1 MGMVVR
7 SNIMAVNSQRQLGM
21 NNSQV
26 SKALEKLSSGYRINR
41 AGDDAS
47 GLAISEKM
55 KSQIKGLDTASLN
68 AQDGISLVQTAE
80 GALTEVHNMLNR
92 MTELA
97 TRSANG
103 INEDLN
109 RESLQLE
116 VDKLQEEIDRISQ
129 STNFNGI
136 KLLDGS
142 LGGGNVSANGTTFT
156 GASDVSKFSS
166 AEVTGAASGV
176 SFTAVTSA
184 SATETFVI
192 DGQKLEIDW
201 SKGDA
206 KKFLESITSVNGSA
220 TAIATEA
227 GKEWANKLTE
237 LFNNQIQEQG
247 LKGSVKVTF
256 DGTNFTLKSENKGS
270 DSEFSFSGS
279 TLTEAEKSLGSL
291 LFGGSTTAGDP
302 ITSIISKAQNEYN
315 GDTIAANSTFQMNIN
330 GTKVVVTV
338 TGQITK
344 TSSAAT
350 VTMDTV
356 ATALQG
362 YIQTA
367 VDEYNKQNGLSATGG
382 VFDKASGLTSLD
394 KNDFTVEAADDG
406 GFLIKYNGD
415 VEDVKF
421 SFSDIGDK
429 DIASALGLANGS
441 SMAGGN
447 RGLIL
452 QIGDTAD
459 TFNQIAVS
467 VANMSSL
474 GIGVADVDISK
485 REGAASAIDTIRS
498 AIDKVSEQRAV
509 LGATQNRLEYTI
521 NNLDTASE
529 NLQSANSRIRD
540 TDMAKMMMEYT
551 KVNVLTQSAQAMLAQ
566 ANQQPQS
573 VLQLLQ

>member
-7 SNIMAVNSQRQLGM
+7 SNIMAVNAQRQLGM

-142 LGGGNVSANGTTFT
+142 LGGGNVSANGTSFT
-156 GASDVSKFSS
+156 GANDISKFSS
-166 AEVTGAASGV
+166 AEVVTGAASGV

-206 KKFLESITSVNGSA
+206 KKFLESITSVNGST

-237 LFNNQIQEQG
+237 LFNNQIKEQG
-247 LKGSVKVTF
+247 LKGSVKITF
-256 DGTNFTLKSENKGS
+256 DGSKFSLKSENKGS

-302 ITSIISKAQNEYN
+302 ITSIISKAGNEYN
-315 GDTIAANSTFQMNIN
+315 GNTIAGGSQFQMDIN
-330 GTKVVVTV
+330 GTKVTVTVVT
-338 TGQITK
+338 QITK
-344 TSSAAT
+344 TSSQT
-350 VTMDTV
+350 VVNMSTV
-356 ATALQG
+356 AANLQTNIQAAVNAYNTAM
-362 YIQTA
+362 
-367 VDEYNKQNGLSATGG
+367 GLTPGTY
-382 VFDKASGLTSLD
+382 DKASGLTGLTAS
-394 KNDFTVEAADDG
+394 DFTVEAADDG

-421 SFSDIGDK
+421 SFNDIGEK
-429 DIASALGLANGS
+429 DIAASLGLANGS

-459 TFNQIAVS
+459 SFNQIAVS

-474 GIGVADVDISK
+474 GIGVASVDISK
-485 REGAASAIDTIRS
+485 REGAASAIDTIRA

>member
-206 KKFLESITSVNGSA
+206 KKFLESITSVNGST

-279 TLTEAEKSLGSL
+279 TLTEAGKSLGSL
-291 LFGGSTTAGDP
+291 LFGGSTTASDP

-338 TGQITK
+338 TTQITK
-344 TSSAAT
+344 TSSANT

-367 VDEYNKQNGLSATGG
+367 VDEYNKQNGLSTTGG

-421 SFSDIGDK
+421 SFSDIGEK

>member
-156 GASDVSKFSS
+156 GANDISKFS
-166 AEVTGAASGV
+166 AASTSVTVGD
-176 SFTAVTSA
+176 TTSA
-184 SATETFVI
+184 VAAKDTFII

-201 SKGDA
+201 SKAGSDA
-206 KKFLESITSVNGSA
+206 AKLFA
-220 TAIATEA
+220 TLSGTGLDTVTDIDQMKDYAD
-227 GKEWANKLTE
+227 KLTE
-237 LFNNQIQEQG
+237 LFNNEMQAQG
-247 LKGSVKVTF
+247 LKGGVKISSSAAGKLTF
-256 DGTNFTLKSENKGS
+256 ESLNKGS
-270 DSEFSFSGS
+270 SSEFSYAGS
-279 TLTEAEKSLGSL
+279 TATAPATAMGGL
-291 LFGGSTTAGDP
+291 LFGSAAGKAV
-302 ITSIISKAQNEYN
+302 ISKAGNEYN

-338 TGQITK
+338 ATQITK
-344 TSSAAT
+344 TSSQTAITMSAAAG
-350 VTMDTV
+350 VLD
-356 ATALQG
+356 AAIKL
-362 YIQTA
+362 A

>member
-21 NNSQV
+21 NNYQV

-206 KKFLESITSVNGSA
+206 KKFLESITSVNGST

-237 LFNNQIQEQG
+237 LFNNQIKEQG
-247 LKGSVKVTF
+247 LKGSVKITF
-256 DGTNFTLKSENKGS
+256 DGSKFSLKSENKGS

-291 LFGGSTTAGDP
+291 LFGGSTTTGDP
-302 ITSIISKAQNEYN
+302 ITSIISKAGNEYN
-315 GDTIAANSTFQMNIN
+315 GNTIAAGSQFQMDIN
-330 GTKVVVTV
+330 GTKVTVTVVT
-338 TGQITK
+338 QITK
-344 TSSAAT
+344 TSTQTVVNMSTDAANLQT
-350 VTMDTV
+350 DIQAAVN
-356 ATALQG
+356 AYNTAM
-362 YIQTA
+362 
-367 VDEYNKQNGLSATGG
+367 GLTPGTY
-382 VFDKASGLTSLD
+382 DKASGLTGLT
-394 KNDFTVEAADDG
+394 KADFTVEAADDG

-421 SFSDIGDK
+421 SFNDIGEK
-429 DIASALGLANGS
+429 DIAASLGLANGS

-459 TFNQIAVS
+459 SFNQIAVS

-474 GIGVADVDISK
+474 GIGVASVDISK
-485 REGAASAIDTIRS
+485 REGAASAIDTIRA

>member
-206 KKFLESITSVNGSA
+206 KKFLESITSVNGST

-291 LFGGSTTAGDP
+291 LFGGSTTTGAP

-338 TGQITK
+338 TTQITK
-344 TSSAAT
+344 TSSANT

>member
-142 LGGGNVSANGTTFT
+142 LGGGNVSANGTSFT
-156 GASDVSKFSS
+156 GANDISKFSS
-166 AEVTGAASGV
+166 AEVVTGAGSGV

-206 KKFLESITSVNGSA
+206 KKFLESITSVDGST

-237 LFNNQIQEQG
+237 LFNNQIKEQG
-247 LKGSVKVTF
+247 LKGSVKITF
-256 DGTNFTLKSENKGS
+256 DGSKFSLKSENKGS

-302 ITSIISKAQNEYN
+302 ITSIISKAGNEYN
-315 GDTIAANSTFQMNIN
+315 GNTIAGGSQFQMDIN
-330 GTKVVVTV
+330 GTKVTVTVVT
-338 TGQITK
+338 QITK
-344 TSSAAT
+344 TSSQT
-350 VTMDTV
+350 VVNMSTV
-356 ATALQG
+356 ATNLQTD
-362 YIQTA
+362 IQAAVSAYNTA
-367 VDEYNKQNGLSATGG
+367 MGLTPGTY
-382 VFDKASGLTSLD
+382 DKASGLTGLTAS
-394 KNDFTVEAADDG
+394 DFTVEAADDG

-421 SFSDIGDK
+421 SFNDIGEK
-429 DIASALGLANGS
+429 DIAASLGLANGS

-459 TFNQIAVS
+459 SFNQIAVS

-474 GIGVADVDISK
+474 GIGVASVDISK
-485 REGAASAIDTIRS
+485 REGAASAIDTIRA

>member
-142 LGGGNVSANGTTFT
+142 LGGGNVSANGTSFT
-156 GASDVSKFSS
+156 GANDISKFSS
-166 AEVTGAASGV
+166 AEVVTGAASGV

-206 KKFLESITSVNGSA
+206 KKFLESITSVDGST

-237 LFNNQIQEQG
+237 LFNNQIKEQG
-247 LKGSVKVTF
+247 LKGSVKITF
-256 DGTNFTLKSENKGS
+256 DGSKFSLKSENKGS

-279 TLTEAEKSLGSL
+279 TLTQAEKSLGSL

-302 ITSIISKAQNEYN
+302 ITSIISKAGNEYN
-315 GDTIAANSTFQMNIN
+315 GNTIAAGSQFQMDIN
-330 GTKVVVTV
+330 GTKVTVTVVT
-338 TGQITK
+338 QITK
-344 TSSAAT
+344 TSSQT
-350 VTMDTV
+350 VVNMSTV
-356 ATALQG
+356 AANLQTDIQAAVNAYNTAM
-362 YIQTA
+362 
-367 VDEYNKQNGLSATGG
+367 GLTPGTY
-382 VFDKASGLTSLD
+382 DKASGLTGLTTS
-394 KNDFTVEAADDG
+394 DFTVEAADDG

-421 SFSDIGDK
+421 SFNDIGEK
-429 DIASALGLANGS
+429 DIAASLGLANGS

-459 TFNQIAVS
+459 SFNQIAVS

-474 GIGVADVDISK
+474 GIGVASVDISK
-485 REGAASAIDTIRS
+485 REGAASAIDTIRA

>member
-156 GASDVSKFSS
+156 GANDVSKFSA
-166 AEVTGAASGV
+166 AEVTGAAAGI

-247 LKGSVKVTF
+247 LKGSVKVSF
-256 DGTNFTLKSENKGS
+256 DGTNFSLKSENKGS

-302 ITSIISKAQNEYN
+302 ITSIISKAGNEYN
-315 GDTIAANSTFQMNIN
+315 GDTIAANSQFQMNIN
-330 GTKVVVTV
+330 GTKVAVTVVT
-338 TGQITK
+338 QITK
-344 TSSAAT
+344 TSSLTT
-350 VTMDTV
+350 VNMSTV
-356 ATALQG
+356 ATNLQTDIRNAVNA
-362 YIQTA
+362 YNTA
-367 VDEYNKQNGLSATGG
+367 MGLQAG
-382 VFDKASGLTSLD
+382 VYDKASGLTGLTAS
-394 KNDFTVEAADDG
+394 DFTVETADDG
-406 GFLIKYNGD
+406 GFLIKYNGE
-415 VEDVKF
+415 VEDVTF
-421 SFSDIGDK
+421 SFNDVGEK

-447 RGLIL
+447 RGLML

-459 TFNQIAVS
+459 SFNQIAVS

-474 GIGVADVDISK
+474 GIGVASVDISS
-485 REGAASAIDTIRS
+485 REGAASAIDTIRD
-498 AIDKVSEQRAV
+498 AIDKVSEQRAI

>member
-68 AQDGISLVQTAE
+68 AQDGISVVQTAE

-103 INEDLN
+103 INADLN
-109 RESLQLE
+109 RESLQQE
-116 VDKLQEEIDRISQ
+116 VDKLKEEIDRISE

-142 LGGGNVSANGTTFT
+142 MATGVGSTKVQSGLSGAAMSGVTAAGGSAASQAASTYTSTGLSAADSSTLEIKYMNADGNVNTIT
-156 GASDVSKFSS
+156 VSVTDATQLD
-166 AEVTGAASGV
+166 AEVSTALNANKDFKDHSLTLAAGSIQWGATENGETHFKILEITQTVNGVALTSGATGVG
-176 SFTAVTSA
+176 AVTA
-184 SATETFVI
+184 GVDDTFGINLAGATAGSKNYFEI
-192 DGQKLEIDW
+192 DGQKFQLVKDGAEADLGYTAIYTQDGLVANKTAAERVA
-201 SKGDA
+201 SQLREKGYDVKVDGTTATQLNFKKGD
-206 KKFLESITSVNGSA
+206 GSA
-220 TAIATEA
+220 
-227 GKEWANKLTE
+227 
-237 LFNNQIQEQG
+237 
-247 LKGSVKVTF
+247 
-256 DGTNFTLKSENKGS
+256 
-270 DSEFSFSGS
+270 
-279 TLTEAEKSLGSL
+279 
-291 LFGGSTTAGDP
+291 
-302 ITSIISKAQNEYN
+302 
-315 GDTIAANSTFQMNIN
+315 
-330 GTKVVVTV
+330 
-338 TGQITK
+338 
-344 TSSAAT
+344 
-350 VTMDTV
+350 
-356 ATALQG
+356 
-362 YIQTA
+362 
-367 VDEYNKQNGLSATGG
+367 
-382 VFDKASGLTSLD
+382 ASGGLT
-394 KNDFTVEAADDG
+394 
-406 GFLIKYNGD
+406 
-415 VEDVKF
+415 
-421 SFSDIGDK
+421 
-429 DIASALGLANGS
+429 
-441 SMAGGN
+441 
-447 RGLIL
+447 L

-459 TFNQIAVS
+459 HYNKINVG
-467 VANMSSL
+467 VKDMSCKGL
-474 GIGVADVDISK
+474 GIASLDIST
-485 REGAASAIDTIRS
+485 RPGAADAIDTIRN
-498 AIDKVSEQRAV
+498 AIDKVSEQRGV

>member
-142 LGGGNVSANGTTFT
+142 LGGGNVSANGTSFT
-156 GASDVSKFSS
+156 GANDISKFSS
-166 AEVTGAASGV
+166 AEVVTGAASGV

-206 KKFLESITSVNGSA
+206 KKFLESITSVDGST

-237 LFNNQIQEQG
+237 LFNNQIKEQG
-247 LKGSVKVTF
+247 LKGSVKITF
-256 DGTNFTLKSENKGS
+256 DGSKFSLKSENKGS

-302 ITSIISKAQNEYN
+302 ITSIISKAGNEYN
-315 GDTIAANSTFQMNIN
+315 GNTIAAGSQFQMDIN
-330 GTKVVVTV
+330 GTKVTVTVVT
-338 TGQITK
+338 QITK
-344 TSSAAT
+344 TSSQT
-350 VTMDTV
+350 VVNMSTV
-356 ATALQG
+356 AANLQTDIQAAVNAYNTAM
-362 YIQTA
+362 
-367 VDEYNKQNGLSATGG
+367 GLTPGTY
-382 VFDKASGLTSLD
+382 DKASGLTGLTVS
-394 KNDFTVEAADDG
+394 DFTVEAADDG

-421 SFSDIGDK
+421 SFNDIGEK
-429 DIASALGLANGS
+429 DIAASLGLANGS

-459 TFNQIAVS
+459 SFNQIAVS

-474 GIGVADVDISK
+474 GIGVASVDISK
-485 REGAASAIDTIRS
+485 REGAASAIDTIRA

>member
-206 KKFLESITSVNGSA
+206 KKFLESITSVNGST

-315 GDTIAANSTFQMNIN
+315 GDTIAQNSTFQMNIN

-344 TSSAAT
+344 TSSATT

-367 VDEYNKQNGLSATGG
+367 VDEYNKQNGLTAGT
-382 VFDKASGLTSLD
+382 FDKASGLTGLT
-394 KNDFTVEAADDG
+394 KADFTVEAADDG

>member
-142 LGGGNVSANGTTFT
+142 LGGGNVSANGTSFT
-156 GASDVSKFSS
+156 GANDISKFSS
-166 AEVTGAASGV
+166 AEVVTGAASGV

-206 KKFLESITSVNGSA
+206 KKFLESITSVDGST

-237 LFNNQIQEQG
+237 LFNNQIKEQG
-247 LKGSVKVTF
+247 LKGSVKITF
-256 DGTNFTLKSENKGS
+256 DGSKFSLKSENKGS

-291 LFGGSTTAGDP
+291 LFGGSTTAGDS
-302 ITSIISKAQNEYN
+302 ITSIISKAGNEYN
-315 GDTIAANSTFQMNIN
+315 GNTIAAGSQFQMDIN
-330 GTKVVVTV
+330 GTKVTVTV
-338 TGQITK
+338 ATQITK
-344 TSSAAT
+344 TSSQT
-350 VTMDTV
+350 VVNMSTV
-356 ATALQG
+356 AANLQTDIQSAVNAYNTAM
-362 YIQTA
+362 
-367 VDEYNKQNGLSATGG
+367 GLTPGTY
-382 VFDKASGLTSLD
+382 DKASGLTGLTTS
-394 KNDFTVEAADDG
+394 DFTVEAADDG

-421 SFSDIGDK
+421 SFNDIGEK
-429 DIASALGLANGS
+429 DIAASLGLANGS

-459 TFNQIAVS
+459 SFNQIAVS

-474 GIGVADVDISK
+474 GIGVASVDISK
-485 REGAASAIDTIRS
+485 REGAASAIDTIRA

>member
-142 LGGGNVSANGTTFT
+142 LGGGNVSANGTSFT
-156 GASDVSKFSS
+156 GANDISKFSS
-166 AEVTGAASGV
+166 AEVVTGAASGV

-206 KKFLESITSVNGSA
+206 KKFLESITSVDGST

-237 LFNNQIQEQG
+237 LFNNQIKEQG
-247 LKGSVKVTF
+247 LKGSVKITF
-256 DGTNFTLKSENKGS
+256 DGSKFSLKSENKGS

-302 ITSIISKAQNEYN
+302 ITSIISKAGNEYN
-315 GDTIAANSTFQMNIN
+315 GNTIAAGSQFQMDIN
-330 GTKVVVTV
+330 GTKVTVTVVT
-338 TGQITK
+338 QITK
-344 TSSAAT
+344 TSSQT
-350 VTMDTV
+350 VVNMSTV
-356 ATALQG
+356 AANLQTDIQAAVNAYNTAM
-362 YIQTA
+362 
-367 VDEYNKQNGLSATGG
+367 GLWWY
-382 VFDKASGLTSLD
+382 DKASGLTGLTTS
-394 KNDFTVEAADDG
+394 DFTVEAADDG

-421 SFSDIGDK
+421 SFNDIGEK
-429 DIASALGLANGS
+429 DIAASLGLANGS

-459 TFNQIAVS
+459 SFNQIAVS

-474 GIGVADVDISK
+474 GIGVASVDISK
-485 REGAASAIDTIRS
+485 REGAASAIDTIRA

>member
-166 AEVTGAASGV
+166 AETSVAAGDMSSV
-176 SFTAVTSA
+176 KTANTD
-184 SATETFVI
+184 TFSI

-206 KKFLESITSVNGSA
+206 KKLAESITSLTQA
-220 TAIATEA
+220 PTTTDA
-227 GKEWANKLTE
+227 GKDWAEKLTT
-237 LFNNQIQEQG
+237 LFNNEMQAQG
-247 LKGSVKVTF
+247 LKGSVKITY
-256 DGTNFTLKSENKGS
+256 DGTNFVMKSENKGS
-270 DSEFSFSGS
+270 DSEFSF
-279 TLTEAEKSLGSL
+279 L
-291 LFGGSTTAGDP
+291 GGSTATPADSLGATLFGSAG
-302 ITSIISKAQNEYN
+302 SNGESVISKAQNEYN
-315 GDTIAANSTFQMNIN
+315 GDTIAQNSTFQMNIN

-338 TGQITK
+338 TNQITK
-344 TSSAAT
+344 TSSANT

-367 VDEYNKQNGLSATGG
+367 VDEYNKQNGLTAGT
-382 VFDKASGLTSLD
+382 FDKASGLTGLT
-394 KNDFTVEAADDG
+394 KADFTVEAADDG

-421 SFSDIGDK
+421 SFSDIGEK

>member
-68 AQDGISLVQTAE
+68 AQDGISVVQTAE

-103 INEDLN
+103 INADLN
-109 RESLQLE
+109 RESLQQE
-116 VDKLQEEIDRISQ
+116 VDKLKEEIDRISE

-142 LGGGNVSANGTTFT
+142 MATGVGSTKVQSGLAGNALSGVTAAGG
-156 GASDVSKFSS
+156 
-166 AEVTGAASGV
+166 GAASQASSTYTSTGLTAGDSSTVEIKYMNADGNVNTITVSVTDATKLDAEVSNALNANKDFKEHTLTLAAGSIDWTATENGETHFKILEITQSVNGV
-176 SFTAVTSA
+176 ALTSGATGVGAVTA
-184 SATETFVI
+184 GIDDTFNIDFAGATAGSKNYFEI
-192 DGQKLEIDW
+192 DGQKFQLVKDGAEADL
-201 SKGDA
+201 GY
-206 KKFLESITSVNGSA
+206 
-220 TAIATEA
+220 TAIYT
-227 GKEWANKLTE
+227 
-237 LFNNQIQEQG
+237 
-247 LKGSVKVTF
+247 
-256 DGTNFTLKSENKGS
+256 
-270 DSEFSFSGS
+270 
-279 TLTEAEKSLGSL
+279 
-291 LFGGSTTAGDP
+291 
-302 ITSIISKAQNEYN
+302 
-315 GDTIAANSTFQMNIN
+315 
-330 GTKVVVTV
+330 
-338 TGQITK
+338 
-344 TSSAAT
+344 
-350 VTMDTV
+350 
-356 ATALQG
+356 
-362 YIQTA
+362 
-367 VDEYNKQNGLSATGG
+367 QNGLVGDKTAAERVASQLREKGYDVKVDGNTATQLNFKKGDGSAAAG
-382 VFDKASGLTSLD
+382 GLT
-394 KNDFTVEAADDG
+394 
-406 GFLIKYNGD
+406 
-415 VEDVKF
+415 
-421 SFSDIGDK
+421 
-429 DIASALGLANGS
+429 
-441 SMAGGN
+441 
-447 RGLIL
+447 L

-459 TFNQIAVS
+459 SFNKINVG
-467 VANMSSL
+467 VKDMSCKGL
-474 GIGVADVDISK
+474 GIASLDISK
-485 REGAASAIDTIRS
+485 KAGAADAIDTIRN
-498 AIDKVSEQRAV
+498 AIDKVSEQRGV

>member
-1 MGMVVR
+1 
-7 SNIMAVNSQRQLGM
+7 M

-166 AEVTGAASGV
+166 AEVTGATSSV

-206 KKFLESITSVNGSA
+206 KKFLESITSVNGST

-237 LFNNQIQEQG
+237 LFNNQIKEQG
-247 LKGSVKVTF
+247 LKGSVKITF
-256 DGTNFTLKSENKGS
+256 DGSKFSLKSENKGS

-291 LFGGSTTAGDP
+291 LFGGSTTAGDS
-302 ITSIISKAQNEYN
+302 ITSIISKAGNEYN
-315 GDTIAANSTFQMNIN
+315 GNTIAAGSQFQMDIN
-330 GTKVVVTV
+330 GTKVTVTV
-338 TGQITK
+338 ATQITK
-344 TSSAAT
+344 TSSQT
-350 VTMDTV
+350 VVNMSTV
-356 ATALQG
+356 AANLQTD
-362 YIQTA
+362 IRTA
-367 VDEYNKQNGLSATGG
+367 VNAYNTAMGLTPGTY
-382 VFDKASGLTSLD
+382 DKASGLTGLTAS
-394 KNDFTVEAADDG
+394 DFTVEAADDG

-421 SFSDIGDK
+421 SFNDIGEK
-429 DIASALGLANGS
+429 DIAASLGLANGS

-459 TFNQIAVS
+459 SFNQIAVS

-474 GIGVADVDISK
+474 GIGVASVDISK
-485 REGAASAIDTIRS
+485 REGAASAIDTIRA

>member
-55 KSQIKGLDTASLN
+55 KAQIKGLDTASLN
-68 AQDGISLVQTAE
+68 AQDGISVVQTAE

-142 LGGGNVSANGTTFT
+142 LGGGNVSANGTSFT
-156 GASDVSKFSS
+156 GANDISKFSS
-166 AEVTGAASGV
+166 AEVVTGAASGV

-206 KKFLESITSVNGSA
+206 KKFLESITSVDGST

-237 LFNNQIQEQG
+237 LFNNQIKEQG
-247 LKGSVKVTF
+247 LKGSVKITF
-256 DGTNFTLKSENKGS
+256 DGSKFSLKSENKGS

-302 ITSIISKAQNEYN
+302 ITSIISKAGNEYN
-315 GDTIAANSTFQMNIN
+315 GNTIAAGSQFQMDIN
-330 GTKVVVTV
+330 GTKVTVTVVT
-338 TGQITK
+338 QITK
-344 TSSAAT
+344 TSSQT
-350 VTMDTV
+350 VVNMSTV
-356 ATALQG
+356 AANLQTDIQSAVNAYNTAM
-362 YIQTA
+362 
-367 VDEYNKQNGLSATGG
+367 GLTPGTY
-382 VFDKASGLTSLD
+382 DKASGLTGLTTS
-394 KNDFTVEAADDG
+394 DFTVEAADDG

-421 SFSDIGDK
+421 SFNDIGEK
-429 DIASALGLANGS
+429 DIAASLGLANGS

-459 TFNQIAVS
+459 SFNQIAVS

-474 GIGVADVDISK
+474 GIGVASVDISK
-485 REGAASAIDTIRS
+485 REGAASAIDTIRA

>member
-142 LGGGNVSANGTTFT
+142 LGGGNVSANGTSFT
-156 GASDVSKFSS
+156 GANDISKFSS
-166 AEVTGAASGV
+166 AEVVTGAASGV

-206 KKFLESITSVNGSA
+206 KKFLESITSVDGS
-220 TAIATEA
+220 TTPIATEA

-237 LFNNQIQEQG
+237 LFNNQIKEQG
-247 LKGSVKVTF
+247 LKGSVKITF
-256 DGTNFTLKSENKGS
+256 DGSKFSLKSENKGS

-302 ITSIISKAQNEYN
+302 ITSIISKAGNEYN
-315 GDTIAANSTFQMNIN
+315 GNTIAAGSQFQMDIN
-330 GTKVVVTV
+330 GTKVTVTV
-338 TGQITK
+338 ATQITK
-344 TSSAAT
+344 TSSQTVVNMSTVVANLQTDIQAA
-350 VTMDTV
+350 VN
-356 ATALQG
+356 AYNTAM
-362 YIQTA
+362 
-367 VDEYNKQNGLSATGG
+367 GLTPGTY
-382 VFDKASGLTSLD
+382 DKASGLTGLTVS
-394 KNDFTVEAADDG
+394 DFTVEAADDG

-421 SFSDIGDK
+421 SFNDIGEK
-429 DIASALGLANGS
+429 DIAASLGLANGS

-459 TFNQIAVS
+459 SFNQIAVS

-474 GIGVADVDISK
+474 GIGVASVDISK
-485 REGAASAIDTIRS
+485 REGAASAIDTIRA

>member
-142 LGGGNVSANGTTFT
+142 LGGGNVSANGTSFT
-156 GASDVSKFSS
+156 GANDISKFSS
-166 AEVTGAASGV
+166 AEVVTGAASGV

-206 KKFLESITSVNGSA
+206 KKFLESITSVNGST

-237 LFNNQIQEQG
+237 LFNNQIKEQG
-247 LKGSVKVTF
+247 LKGSVKITF
-256 DGTNFTLKSENKGS
+256 DGSKFSLKSENKGS

-302 ITSIISKAQNEYN
+302 ITSIISKAGNEYN
-315 GDTIAANSTFQMNIN
+315 GNTIAGGSQFQMDIN
-330 GTKVVVTV
+330 GTKVTVTVVT
-338 TGQITK
+338 QITK
-344 TSSAAT
+344 TSSQT
-350 VTMDTV
+350 VVNMSTV
-356 ATALQG
+356 AANLQTDIQAAVNDYNTAM
-362 YIQTA
+362 
-367 VDEYNKQNGLSATGG
+367 GLTPGTY
-382 VFDKASGLTSLD
+382 DKASGLTGLTAS
-394 KNDFTVEAADDG
+394 DFTVEAADDG

-421 SFSDIGDK
+421 SFNDIGEK
-429 DIASALGLANGS
+429 DIAASLGLANGS

-459 TFNQIAVS
+459 SFNQIAVS

-474 GIGVADVDISK
+474 GIGVASVDISK
-485 REGAASAIDTIRS
+485 REGAASAIDTIRA
-498 AIDKVSEQRAV
+498 AIHKVSEQRAV

>member
-237 LFNNQIQEQG
+237 LFNNQIKEQG
-247 LKGSVKVTF
+247 LKGSVKITF
-256 DGTNFTLKSENKGS
+256 DGSKFSLKSENKGS

-279 TLTEAEKSLGSL
+279 TLTEAGKSLGSL

-302 ITSIISKAQNEYN
+302 ITSIISKAGNEYN
-315 GDTIAANSTFQMNIN
+315 GNTIAAGSQFQMDIN
-330 GTKVVVTV
+330 GTKVTVTVVT
-338 TGQITK
+338 QITK
-344 TSSAAT
+344 TSSQT
-350 VTMDTV
+350 VVNMSTV
-356 ATALQG
+356 AANLQTDIQAAVNAYNTAM
-362 YIQTA
+362 
-367 VDEYNKQNGLSATGG
+367 GLTPGTY
-382 VFDKASGLTSLD
+382 DKASGLTGLTAS
-394 KNDFTVEAADDG
+394 DFTVEAADDG

-421 SFSDIGDK
+421 SFNDIGEK
-429 DIASALGLANGS
+429 DIAASLGLANGS

-459 TFNQIAVS
+459 SFNQIAVS

-474 GIGVADVDISK
+474 GIGVASVDISK
-485 REGAASAIDTIRS
+485 REGAASAIDTIRA

>member
-68 AQDGISLVQTAE
+68 AQDGISVVQTAE

-103 INEDLN
+103 INADLN
-109 RESLQLE
+109 RESLQQE
-116 VDKLQEEIDRISQ
+116 VDKLKEEIDRISE

-142 LGGGNVSANGTTFT
+142 MATGVGSTKVQSGLAGNALSGVTASGGSAASQAASTYTSGLAAADSSTLEIKYMNADGNVNTIT
-156 GASDVSKFSS
+156 VSVTDATQLD
-166 AEVTGAASGV
+166 AEVATALNANKDFKENATLTLAAGSITWAGKDKGETHFKILEVSQTVNGVALTSGATGVG
-176 SFTAVTSA
+176 AVTA
-184 SATETFVI
+184 GVDDTFGINFANATAGSKNYFEI
-192 DGQKLEIDW
+192 DGQKFQLVKDGAEADLGYTAIYTQDGLVANKTAAERVA
-201 SKGDA
+201 SQLREKGYDVKVDGTTATQLNFKKGD
-206 KKFLESITSVNGSA
+206 GSA
-220 TAIATEA
+220 AA
-227 GKEWANKLTE
+227 G
-237 LFNNQIQEQG
+237 
-247 LKGSVKVTF
+247 
-256 DGTNFTLKSENKGS
+256 
-270 DSEFSFSGS
+270 
-279 TLTEAEKSLGSL
+279 
-291 LFGGSTTAGDP
+291 
-302 ITSIISKAQNEYN
+302 
-315 GDTIAANSTFQMNIN
+315 
-330 GTKVVVTV
+330 
-338 TGQITK
+338 
-344 TSSAAT
+344 
-350 VTMDTV
+350 
-356 ATALQG
+356 
-362 YIQTA
+362 
-367 VDEYNKQNGLSATGG
+367 
-382 VFDKASGLTSLD
+382 GLT
-394 KNDFTVEAADDG
+394 
-406 GFLIKYNGD
+406 
-415 VEDVKF
+415 
-421 SFSDIGDK
+421 
-429 DIASALGLANGS
+429 
-441 SMAGGN
+441 
-447 RGLIL
+447 L

-459 TFNQIAVS
+459 SFNKINVG
-467 VANMSSL
+467 VKDMSCKGL
-474 GIGVADVDISK
+474 GIASLDISTK
-485 REGAASAIDTIRS
+485 PGAADAIDTIRN
-498 AIDKVSEQRAV
+498 AIDKVSEQRGV

>member
-21 NNSQV
+21 NNNQV

-68 AQDGISLVQTAE
+68 AQDGISVVQTAE

-103 INEDLN
+103 INADLN
-109 RESLQLE
+109 RESLQQE
-116 VDKLQEEIDRISQ
+116 VDKLKEEIDRISE

-142 LGGGNVSANGTTFT
+142 MATGVGSTKVQSGLAGAAMSSVGATGGATQSQAASTYKST
-156 GASDVSKFSS
+156 GLTASDSSTVSIKYMNAQGSINTITVS
-166 AEVTGAASGV
+166 VTDGTKLDTEVQAAIKANKDFKDQTLTFRPGSISFAMKDRGETHMKILEITQTVNDVAV
-176 SFTAVTSA
+176 SPTETAVGTVTAGTNEIFAMNLSGLA
-184 SATETFVI
+184 ANQKNYFEV
-192 DGQKLEIDW
+192 DGQKFQIVKDGNEADLGYTAIYTQDGTAANKDAVNRVASQLREKGIDVKVNAAGTGLEF
-201 SKGDA
+201 SKGD
-206 KKFLESITSVNGSA
+206 G
-220 TAIATEA
+220 TAAA
-227 GKEWANKLTE
+227 G
-237 LFNNQIQEQG
+237 
-247 LKGSVKVTF
+247 
-256 DGTNFTLKSENKGS
+256 
-270 DSEFSFSGS
+270 
-279 TLTEAEKSLGSL
+279 
-291 LFGGSTTAGDP
+291 
-302 ITSIISKAQNEYN
+302 
-315 GDTIAANSTFQMNIN
+315 
-330 GTKVVVTV
+330 
-338 TGQITK
+338 
-344 TSSAAT
+344 
-350 VTMDTV
+350 
-356 ATALQG
+356 
-362 YIQTA
+362 
-367 VDEYNKQNGLSATGG
+367 
-382 VFDKASGLTSLD
+382 GLT
-394 KNDFTVEAADDG
+394 
-406 GFLIKYNGD
+406 
-415 VEDVKF
+415 
-421 SFSDIGDK
+421 
-429 DIASALGLANGS
+429 
-441 SMAGGN
+441 
-447 RGLIL
+447 L

-459 TFNQIAVS
+459 HYNKINVG
-467 VANMSSL
+467 VKDMSCKGL
-474 GIGVADVDISK
+474 GIASLDISTK
-485 REGAASAIDTIRS
+485 PGAADAIDTIRN
-498 AIDKVSEQRAV
+498 AIDKVSEQRGV

>member
-142 LGGGNVSANGTTFT
+142 LGGGNVSANGTSFT
-156 GASDVSKFSS
+156 GANDISKFSS
-166 AEVTGAASGV
+166 AEVVTGAGSGV

-206 KKFLESITSVNGSA
+206 KKFLESITSVDGST

-237 LFNNQIQEQG
+237 LFNNQIKEQG
-247 LKGSVKVTF
+247 LKGSVKITF
-256 DGTNFTLKSENKGS
+256 DGSKFSLKSENKGS

-302 ITSIISKAQNEYN
+302 ITSIISKAGNEYN
-315 GDTIAANSTFQMNIN
+315 GNTIAGGSQFQMDIN
-330 GTKVVVTV
+330 GTKVTVTVVT
-338 TGQITK
+338 QITK
-344 TSSAAT
+344 TSSQT
-350 VTMDTV
+350 VVNMSTV
-356 ATALQG
+356 AANLQTDIQAAVNAYNTAM
-362 YIQTA
+362 
-367 VDEYNKQNGLSATGG
+367 GLTPGTY
-382 VFDKASGLTSLD
+382 DKASGLTGLTTS
-394 KNDFTVEAADDG
+394 DFTVEAADDG

-421 SFSDIGDK
+421 SFNDIGEK
-429 DIASALGLANGS
+429 DIAASLGLANGS

-459 TFNQIAVS
+459 SFNQIAVS

-474 GIGVADVDISK
+474 GIGVASVDISK
-485 REGAASAIDTIRS
+485 REGAASAIDTIRA

>member
-156 GASDVSKFSS
+156 GANDISKFS
-166 AEVTGAASGV
+166 AASTSVTVGN
-176 SFTAVTSA
+176 TTSA
-184 SATETFVI
+184 VAAKDTFII

-201 SKGDA
+201 SKAGSDA
-206 KKFLESITSVNGSA
+206 AKLFA
-220 TAIATEA
+220 TLKGTDLSGVTDIDQMKDYAD
-227 GKEWANKLTE
+227 KLTE
-237 LFNNQIQEQG
+237 LFNNEMQAQG
-247 LKGSVKVTF
+247 LKGGVKISSSAAGKLTF
-256 DGTNFTLKSENKGS
+256 ESLNKGS
-270 DSEFSFSGS
+270 SSEFSYVGS
-279 TLTEAEKSLGSL
+279 TETDPAKAMGGL
-291 LFGGSTTAGDP
+291 LFGSAAGEAV
-302 ITSIISKAQNEYN
+302 ISKAQNEYN

-338 TGQITK
+338 ANQITK

-350 VTMDTV
+350 ITMDTV

-367 VDEYNKQNGLSATGG
+367 VDEYNKQNGLTAGT
-382 VFDKASGLTSLD
+382 FDKASGLTGLT
-394 KNDFTVEAADDG
+394 KADFTVEAADDG

-421 SFSDIGDK
+421 SFSDIGEK

-459 TFNQIAVS
+459 SFNQIAVS

>member
-103 INEDLN
+103 INADLN
-109 RESLQLE
+109 RESLQQE
-116 VDKLQEEIDRISQ
+116 VDKLKEEIDRISE
-129 STNFNGI
+129 SINFNGI

-142 LGGGNVSANGTTFT
+142 MATGVGSTKVQSGLAGAAMSSVSAT
-156 GASDVSKFSS
+156 GGAAQSQAASTYKSTGLTASDSSTVSIKYMNAQGSINTITVS
-166 AEVTGAASGV
+166 VTDGTKLDAEVQAAIKANKDFKDQTLTLNAGSIGFAMKDKGETHMKILEITQTVNDVAV
-176 SFTAVTSA
+176 SPTETTVGAVTAGQNEVFEIDTTKVTDA
-184 SATETFVI
+184 SKKNYFEI
-192 DGQKLEIDW
+192 DGQKFQIVKDGNEADLGYTALYTQDGTATTKDAVSRIASQLREKGFDVKTDSTGLKLNF
-201 SKGDA
+201 SKGD
-206 KKFLESITSVNGSA
+206 GSA
-220 TAIATEA
+220 
-227 GKEWANKLTE
+227 
-237 LFNNQIQEQG
+237 
-247 LKGSVKVTF
+247 
-256 DGTNFTLKSENKGS
+256 
-270 DSEFSFSGS
+270 
-279 TLTEAEKSLGSL
+279 
-291 LFGGSTTAGDP
+291 
-302 ITSIISKAQNEYN
+302 
-315 GDTIAANSTFQMNIN
+315 
-330 GTKVVVTV
+330 
-338 TGQITK
+338 
-344 TSSAAT
+344 
-350 VTMDTV
+350 
-356 ATALQG
+356 
-362 YIQTA
+362 
-367 VDEYNKQNGLSATGG
+367 
-382 VFDKASGLTSLD
+382 ASGGLT
-394 KNDFTVEAADDG
+394 
-406 GFLIKYNGD
+406 
-415 VEDVKF
+415 
-421 SFSDIGDK
+421 
-429 DIASALGLANGS
+429 
-441 SMAGGN
+441 
-447 RGLIL
+447 L

-459 TFNQIAVS
+459 HYNKINVG
-467 VANMSSL
+467 VKDMSCKGL
-474 GIGVADVDISK
+474 GIASLDIST
-485 REGAASAIDTIRS
+485 RPGAADAIDTIRN
-498 AIDKVSEQRAV
+498 AIDKVSEQRGV

>member
-206 KKFLESITSVNGSA
+206 KKFLESITSVNGST

-338 TGQITK
+338 TTQITK
-344 TSSAAT
+344 TSSANT

-421 SFSDIGDK
+421 SFSDIGEK

>member
-142 LGGGNVSANGTTFT
+142 LGGGNVSANGTSFT
-156 GASDVSKFSS
+156 GANDISKFSS
-166 AEVTGAASGV
+166 AEVVTGAASGV

-206 KKFLESITSVNGSA
+206 KKFLESITSVDGST

-237 LFNNQIQEQG
+237 LFNNQIKEQG
-247 LKGSVKVTF
+247 LKGSVKITF
-256 DGTNFTLKSENKGS
+256 DGSKFSLKSENKGS

-302 ITSIISKAQNEYN
+302 ITSIISKAGNEYN
-315 GDTIAANSTFQMNIN
+315 GNTIAAGSQFQMDIN
-330 GTKVVVTV
+330 GTKVTVTVVT
-338 TGQITK
+338 QITK
-344 TSSAAT
+344 TSSQT
-350 VTMDTV
+350 VVNMSTV
-356 ATALQG
+356 AANLQTDIQSAVNAYNTAM
-362 YIQTA
+362 
-367 VDEYNKQNGLSATGG
+367 GLTPGTY
-382 VFDKASGLTSLD
+382 DKASGLTGLTAS
-394 KNDFTVEAADDG
+394 DFTVEAADDG

-421 SFSDIGDK
+421 SFNDIGEK
-429 DIASALGLANGS
+429 DIAASLGLANGS

-459 TFNQIAVS
+459 SFNQIAVS

-474 GIGVADVDISK
+474 GIGVASVDISK
-485 REGAASAIDTIRS
+485 REGAASAIDTIRA